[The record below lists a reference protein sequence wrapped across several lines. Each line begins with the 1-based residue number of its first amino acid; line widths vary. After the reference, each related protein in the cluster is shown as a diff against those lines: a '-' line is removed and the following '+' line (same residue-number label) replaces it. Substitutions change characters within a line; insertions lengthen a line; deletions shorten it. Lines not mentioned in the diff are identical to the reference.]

1 MPVTK
6 QINLDRQGAPEFIQ
20 EVDKLWRDV
29 RRQLVSH
36 VDKQA
41 SVTFRRDGTG
51 LLFNVLIPE
60 PPKESPKPPAEAKAE
75 TPDPAGAVQ
84 TPDAAELKEPAKA
97 AEPRSVQP
105 KRRKRTPKPTKPDN
119 ENADPAQ

>member
-1 MPVTK
+1 MSTTK
-6 QINLDRQGAPEFIQ
+6 QINLDRQGTPEFIQ
-20 EVDKLWRDV
+20 EVDSLWRDV
-29 RRQLVSH
+29 RRQLALH
-36 VDKQA
+36 VEKQA

-51 LLFNVLIPE
+51 LVFNVLIPE
-60 PPKESPKPPAEAKAE
+60 PPKESSKPPAEAE
-75 TPDPAGAVQ
+75 TPDPAEAVQ